1 MDTKTPTLFERP
13 ISKLNPGINVFIPAC
28 RLHEKPEVF
37 EEISREINEILDNGK
52 IDPHEIPQIVL
63 LISKIY
69 QKNTPTKINLINIV
83 RYTVEFILD
92 MEMMEYYADF
102 ATMKNIIDSSID
114 LLKMNLGP
122 NENCFSL
129 FRTFC

>member
-1 MDTKTPTLFERP
+1 MT
-13 ISKLNPGINVFIPAC
+13 
-28 RLHEKPEVF
+28 
-37 EEISREINEILDNGK
+37 INEILDNGK
-52 IDPHEIPQIVL
+52 IDLHEIPQIVL

-69 QKNTPTKINLINIV
+69 QKNTTTKINLINII

-92 MEMMEYYADF
+92 MEMMAYYADF

-129 FRTFC
+129 FRAFC